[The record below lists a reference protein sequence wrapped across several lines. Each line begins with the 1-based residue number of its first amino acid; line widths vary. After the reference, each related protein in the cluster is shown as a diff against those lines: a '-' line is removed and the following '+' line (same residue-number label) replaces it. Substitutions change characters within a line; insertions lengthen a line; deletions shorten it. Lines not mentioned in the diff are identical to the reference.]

1 MIQAARTM
9 TALNGAL
16 AHCRV
21 LICDRDRKWSAPARH
36 LLEESAVRV
45 VQTPYPGA
53 ELRMHTPDGSY
64 GLLRN
69 PRLKA
74 RILCRLKS
82 T

>member
-45 VQTPYPGA
+45 VQTPFQAPNCNAHAALYVQFIEEPSPEG
-53 ELRMHTPDGSY
+53 EGFCVD
-64 GLLRN
+64 
-69 PRLKA
+69 
-74 RILCRLKS
+74 
-82 T
+82 